1 MAKNKRKNRK
11 FLRCVLLVIIVF
23 IVTFVIAVCGAKLV
37 DKLILTDSGQTFATV
52 EHGWNLILINRD
64 NYIPSD
70 YEVEL
75 LELSNGEKVDKRIYP
90 ELQQMFDDAR
100 ATGLELFVAQGYRTA
115 SEQQL
120 LLIQKQKAYENEGK
134 SQSEAKGLAEKWVAV
149 PGTSEHQLGIA
160 VDINADEEKCKP
172 DDVYSWLAENAH
184 KYGFINRY
192 PSDKTE
198 ITGIIYEPWHY
209 RYVGKDAAK
218 EIYEKGICLE
228 EYIELL
234 N

>member
-1 MAKNKRKNRK
+1 MNKKKNRK
-11 FLRCVLLVIIVF
+11 ILRSALLIIIVF
-23 IVTFVIAVCGAKLV
+23 VVTFILAASGARV
-37 DKLILTDSGQTFATV
+37 MDKIVLLNNGQTYATT
-52 EHGWNLILINRD
+52 EHGWELILINRD
-64 NYIPSD
+64 NHIPPD

-90 ELQQMFDDAR
+90 DLQQMFDDAR
-100 ATGLELFVAQGYRTA
+100 ATGLELFVAEGVRTA
-115 SEQQL
+115 PEQQIL
-120 LLIQKQKAYENEGK
+120 LKQKQKAYEKEGH
-134 SQSEAKGLAEKWVAV
+134 SPEEAKDLAEKWVAV

-172 DDVYSWLAENAH
+172 DDVYRWLAENAH

-192 PSDKTE
+192 PADKTE

>member
-1 MAKNKRKNRK
+1 MAKDKKKNRK

-23 IVTFVIAVCGAKLV
+23 VVTFVIAVCGAKLV
-37 DKLILTDSGQTFATV
+37 DKLILTDSEQTFATV
-52 EHGWNLILINRD
+52 EHGWNLILINKD

-134 SQSEAKGLAEKWVAV
+134 SQSEAKELAEKWVAV

-160 VDINADEEKCKP
+160 VDINADEKKCKP
-172 DDVYSWLAENAH
+172 DDVYRWLAENAH

-228 EYIELL
+228 EYIALL